1 MVLDVQKVIGSDIM
15 MILDQCVEYPAEKS
29 RVRAGMDRTIRW
41 AKESREH
48 YEKHFDKEKQAC
60 FAIVQ
65 GGTHHDL
72 RKECA
77 KELLDLDFPGYAI
90 GGLSVGE
97 PKEMYRDISAIVT
110 EILPDD
116 RPRYMMGVGSPM
128 EILDSIAHGV
138 DMFDCVMP
146 TRIARNGTM
155 YTTQGRLNL
164 KNAQFEKDFSPLDP
178 GCDCFVCRN
187 YTRAY
192 LRHIFKMQEITSAV
206 YNTYHNLYFMR
217 KFILDIQKS
226 LDEGSFSEC
235 YAKWSSFYG

>member
-1 MVLDVQKVIGSDIM
+1 
-15 MILDQCVEYPAEKS
+15 
-29 RVRAGMDRTIRW
+29 
-41 AKESREH
+41 
-48 YEKHFDKEKQAC
+48 
-60 FAIVQ
+60 
-65 GGTHHDL
+65 
-72 RKECA
+72 
-77 KELLDLDFPGYAI
+77 
-90 GGLSVGE
+90 
-97 PKEMYRDISAIVT
+97 
-110 EILPDD
+110 
-116 RPRYMMGVGSPM
+116 MMGVGSPM

-217 KFILDIQKS
+217 KFILDIQKA